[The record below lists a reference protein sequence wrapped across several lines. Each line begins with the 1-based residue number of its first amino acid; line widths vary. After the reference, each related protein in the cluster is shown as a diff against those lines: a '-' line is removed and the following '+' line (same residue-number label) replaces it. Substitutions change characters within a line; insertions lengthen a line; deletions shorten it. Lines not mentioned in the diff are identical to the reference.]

1 MAYYAVL
8 GESPIKR
15 KLDFVKFDFSQ
26 RVMILRNA
34 IYDKKRNTFTNK
46 NIDENEENNEDFSEE
61 VLKFM
66 FDFTAKNP
74 QEVKLAENLDQI
86 MSEDKKLLKK
96 LTK

>member
-1 MAYYAVL
+1 M
-8 GESPIKR
+8 K
-15 KLDFVKFDFSQ
+15 
-26 RVMILRNA
+26 
-34 IYDKKRNTFTNK
+34 K